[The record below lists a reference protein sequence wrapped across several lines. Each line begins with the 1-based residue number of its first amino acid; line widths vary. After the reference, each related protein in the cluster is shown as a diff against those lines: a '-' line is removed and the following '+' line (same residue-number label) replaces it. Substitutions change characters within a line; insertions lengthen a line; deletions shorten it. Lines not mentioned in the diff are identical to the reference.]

1 VLDAVISL
9 RDVSAGYG
17 KLQVLSGVSVE
28 AMPGEIAVIVGPNG
42 SGKSTVLRTIAG
54 LTTVYKG
61 TVELDGAGV
70 VGVPPHRLAKLGL
83 AYLPQ
88 TQNVF
93 TDLTVA
99 ENLRMAEF
107 TVEKH
112 LRKERLHEVA
122 ALFPQLDAYQE
133 SRAGQLSGGERQML
147 AMAMA
152 LVRKPKVM
160 LFDEPT
166 GNLSPKIAMQVLGMI
181 RSLAERGITI
191 LLVEQNAKKAL
202 EIGSKAYLLA
212 NGKVVFSGTCKEL
225 LEHKELGRLYL
236 GLQTS

>member
-1 VLDAVISL
+1 MPLLVV

-17 KLQVLSGVSVE
+17 KLQVIDDVSVE
-28 AMPGEIAVIVGPNG
+28 ASPGEIAVIVGPNG

-54 LTTVYKG
+54 LTTVYRG
-61 TVELDGAGV
+61 SIELDGSQL
-70 VGVPPHRLAKLGL
+70 VGVPPHKIAKMGL

-99 ENLRMAEF
+99 ENFRMAEF
-107 TVEKH
+107 TV
-112 LRKERLHEVA
+112 RKDQRRARLDEVS
-122 ALFPQLDAYQE
+122 ALFPQLKAYE
-133 SRAGQLSGGERQML
+133 ASKAGQLSGGERQML

-166 GNLSPKIAMQVLGMI
+166 GNLAPKIAVQVLTVI

-191 LLVEQNAKKAL
+191 LLVEQNARKAL

-212 NGKVVFSGTCKEL
+212 NGKVVFTGSARDL
-225 LEHKELGRLYL
+225 LEHRELGRLYL
-236 GLQTS
+236 GLRAS

>member
-1 VLDAVISL
+1 MLVV

-17 KLQVLSGVSVE
+17 KLQVINGVSIE
-28 AMPGEIAVIVGPNG
+28 ASPGEIAVIVGPNG

-54 LTTVYKG
+54 LTTVYRG
-61 TVELDGAGV
+61 SIELDGAQL
-70 VGVPPHRLAKLGL
+70 VGIPPHKIAKMGL

-93 TDLTVA
+93 TDLSVA
-99 ENLRMAEF
+99 ENFRMAEF
-107 TVEKH
+107 TVGKDQ
-112 LRKERLHEVA
+112 RRARLDEVA
-122 ALFPQLDAYQE
+122 GLFPQLKAYE
-133 SRAGQLSGGERQML
+133 RSKAGQLSGGERQML

-166 GNLSPKIAMQVLGMI
+166 GNLSPKIAVQVLGVI
-181 RSLAERGITI
+181 RSLAAERGITI
-191 LLVEQNAKKAL
+191 LLVEQNARKAL

-212 NGKVVFSGTCKEL
+212 NGKVVFTGSAREL

-236 GLQTS
+236 GLQAS

>member
-1 VLDAVISL
+1 MLVV
-9 RDVSAGYG
+9 REVSAGYG
-17 KLQVLSGVSVE
+17 KLQVIDGVSIE
-28 AMPGEIAVIVGPNG
+28 ASPGEIAVIVGPNG

-54 LTTVYKG
+54 MTNIYSG
-61 TVELDGAGV
+61 CVELDGAQLA
-70 VGVPPHRLAKLGL
+70 GVPPHKIAKMGL

-99 ENLRMAEF
+99 ENFRMAEF
-107 TVEKH
+107 TVKKDQ
-112 LRKERLHEVA
+112 RRARLGEA
-122 ALFPQLDAYQE
+122 MAMFPQLKPYE
-133 SRAGQLSGGERQML
+133 GSKAGQLSGGERQML

-166 GNLSPKIAMQVLGMI
+166 GNLAPKIAVQVLSVI
-181 RSLAERGITI
+181 RALAAERKITI

-212 NGKVVFSGTCKEL
+212 NGKVVFTGGAREL

-236 GLQTS
+236 GLQAA

>member
-1 VLDAVISL
+1 MPLLVV

-17 KLQVLSGVSVE
+17 KLQVINGVSIE
-28 AMPGEIAVIVGPNG
+28 ASPGEIAVIVGPNG

-54 LTTVYKG
+54 LTTVYRG
-61 TVELDGAGV
+61 SIDLDGDQLAGI
-70 VGVPPHRLAKLGL
+70 PPHKIAKLGL

-99 ENLRMAEF
+99 ENFRMAEF
-107 TVEKH
+107 TVTKDQ
-112 LRKERLHEVA
+112 RRARLEEA
-122 ALFPQLDAYQE
+122 MGLFPQLKAYE
-133 SRAGQLSGGERQML
+133 TSKAGQLSGGERQML

-152 LVRKPKVM
+152 LVRNPKVM

-166 GNLSPKIAMQVLGMI
+166 GNLSPKIAAQVLGVI
-181 RSLAERGITI
+181 RSLAAERGITI
-191 LLVEQNAKKAL
+191 LLVEQNARKAL

-212 NGKVVFSGTCKEL
+212 NGKIVFAGTCREL

-236 GLQTS
+236 GLQVS